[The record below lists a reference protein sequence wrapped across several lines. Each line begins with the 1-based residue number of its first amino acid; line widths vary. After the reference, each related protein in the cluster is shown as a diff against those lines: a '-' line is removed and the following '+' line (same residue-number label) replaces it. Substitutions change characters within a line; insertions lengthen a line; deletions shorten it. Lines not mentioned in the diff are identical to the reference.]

1 MTYLSFYS
9 YYSLKTS
16 LIQLE
21 KNDTDWRLKK
31 DKIDVFFQVDVK
43 NIHFTAFF
51 LACLLAILMVLP
63 FIIMPFFAGQF

>member
-21 KNDTDWRLKK
+21 KNNMDWRLKK

-51 LACLLAILMVLP
+51 GGACLLAILMVLP
-63 FIIMPFFAGQF
+63 FIIMPFFAG